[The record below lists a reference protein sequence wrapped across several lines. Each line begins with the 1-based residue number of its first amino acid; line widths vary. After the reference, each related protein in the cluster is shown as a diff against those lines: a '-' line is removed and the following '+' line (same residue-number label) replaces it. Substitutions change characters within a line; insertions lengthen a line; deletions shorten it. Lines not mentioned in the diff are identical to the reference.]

1 MKVRK
6 EFSIITSKEWI
17 KIALAMEKL
26 KNDGLKKPDEW
37 DFEEHDNRVRW
48 IFFSAEKSKHYGY
61 IFMNAIGF
69 ESVQVL

>member
-1 MKVRK
+1 MMRK

-17 KIALAMEKL
+17 KVALATEKL
-26 KNDGLKKPDEW
+26 KNDGLKRNEDW
-37 DFEEHDNRVRW
+37 NFEEHDNRIRW
-48 IFFSAEKSKHYGY
+48 IFFSPEHSKHYGY